1 MCRTCQLSK
10 KVTINPQKKD
20 NRTTSKA
27 EKNLS
32 EALSIT
38 SRSKKRK
45 SLCDDNDGVDLCDL
59 CDQTCVMTAS
69 TAAGHSSVGLSL
81 QISGVKVS
89 TIVAMVPSSSSWST
103 AACVFTELVLK
114 DKNLKFS
121 FQIFAWIPILQSSQV
136 ITVSSGAAQMS
147 AHIHSA
153 WMENILEM

>member
-45 SLCDDNDGVDLCDL
+45 SLCDDNDGVDLCD
-59 CDQTCVMTAS
+59 QTCVMTAS

-103 AACVFTELVLK
+103 AACVFTELEK
-114 DKNLKFS
+114 KS
-121 FQIFAWIPILQSSQV
+121 
-136 ITVSSGAAQMS
+136 
-147 AHIHSA
+147 
-153 WMENILEM
+153 

>member
-45 SLCDDNDGVDLCDL
+45 SLCDDNDDVDLCDLCDL

-103 AACVFTELVLK
+103 AACVFTELEK
-114 DKNLKFS
+114 KS
-121 FQIFAWIPILQSSQV
+121 
-136 ITVSSGAAQMS
+136 
-147 AHIHSA
+147 
-153 WMENILEM
+153 